1 MNFWRYIAMTKE
13 ELLKFIENIELAE
26 VSGFNLLY
34 YSKEKNKFDNFDN
47 RDLRSINY
55 NFDIKRE
62 MESMRRNIDSSYE
75 NLRKDVIY
83 IIDEKLKIAQEII
96 DMGDGKN
103 E

>member
-1 MNFWRYIAMTKE
+1 MTKE

-55 NFDIKRE
+55 NSDIKRE

>member
-1 MNFWRYIAMTKE
+1 MTKE

-83 IIDEKLKIAQEII
+83 IIDEKL
-96 DMGDGKN
+96 N
-103 E
+103 ERGVK

>member
-1 MNFWRYIAMTKE
+1 MTKE

-26 VSGFNLLY
+26 VSGLNLLY
-34 YSKEKNKFDNFDN
+34 YSKEKDKFGNFDN

-62 MESMRRNIDSSYE
+62 MESMRRNIDSNYE

-83 IIDEKLKIAQEII
+83 IIDEKL
-96 DMGDGKN
+96 N
-103 E
+103 ERGVK

>member
-1 MNFWRYIAMTKE
+1 MTKE

-47 RDLRSINY
+47 RDLRSTNY

>member
-1 MNFWRYIAMTKE
+1 MTKE

-62 MESMRRNIDSSYE
+62 MEFMRRNIDSNYE

-83 IIDEKLKIAQEII
+83 IIDEKL
-96 DMGDGKN
+96 N
-103 E
+103 ERGVK

>member
-1 MNFWRYIAMTKE
+1 MTKE

-34 YSKEKNKFDNFDN
+34 YSKEKDKFDNFDN

-62 MESMRRNIDSSYE
+62 MESMRRNIDSNYE

-83 IIDEKLKIAQEII
+83 IIDEKL
-96 DMGDGKN
+96 N
-103 E
+103 ERGVK

>member
-1 MNFWRYIAMTKE
+1 MTKE

>member
-1 MNFWRYIAMTKE
+1 MTKE

-83 IIDEKLKIAQEII
+83 IIEEKLKIAQEIM

>member
-1 MNFWRYIAMTKE
+1 MTKE

-75 NLRKDVIY
+75 NLY
-83 IIDEKLKIAQEII
+83 
-96 DMGDGKN
+96 N
-103 E
+103 

>member
-1 MNFWRYIAMTKE
+1 MTKE

-62 MESMRRNIDSSYE
+62 MESMRRNIDSNYE

-83 IIDEKLKIAQEII
+83 IIDEKL
-96 DMGDGKN
+96 N
-103 E
+103 ERGVK

>member
-1 MNFWRYIAMTKE
+1 MTKE
-13 ELLKFIENIELAE
+13 ELLKFIENIVLAE

-83 IIDEKLKIAQEII
+83 IIDEKL
-96 DMGDGKN
+96 N
-103 E
+103 ERGVK

>member
-1 MNFWRYIAMTKE
+1 MTKE

-34 YSKEKNKFDNFDN
+34 YNKEKNKFDNFDN

-62 MESMRRNIDSSYE
+62 MEFMRRNIDSNYE

-83 IIDEKLKIAQEII
+83 IIDEKL
-96 DMGDGKN
+96 N
-103 E
+103 ERGVK

>member
-1 MNFWRYIAMTKE
+1 MTKE

-75 NLRKDVIY
+75 NLRKDAIY
-83 IIDEKLKIAQEII
+83 IIDEKL
-96 DMGDGKN
+96 N
-103 E
+103 ERGVK